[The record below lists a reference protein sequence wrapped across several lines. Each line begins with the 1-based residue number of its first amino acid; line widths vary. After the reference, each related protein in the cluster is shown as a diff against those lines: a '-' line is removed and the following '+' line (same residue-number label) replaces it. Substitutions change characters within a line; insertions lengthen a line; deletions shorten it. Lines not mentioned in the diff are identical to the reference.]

1 MKKTVLWLSNILL
14 VNQVVIS
21 FHFDSK
27 YIYQIQPGCPWNS
40 FCSLLQ
46 SSELH
51 FNPEQFFLVKL
62 VSCINIYVSH
72 CIFTDLMADFQGHAD
87 MGIQ

>member
-1 MKKTVLWLSNILL
+1 M
-14 VNQVVIS
+14 
-21 FHFDSK
+21 D
-27 YIYQIQPGCPWNS
+27 S

-62 VSCINIYVSH
+62 VSYINIYVSH